1 MAIILYK
8 KGNSYTSPKGIRCE
22 FQICNPFSYLHLLD
36 DGWFLT
42 PEEVVK
48 DEKKKKEEKEKEEK
62 EEKEVKKV
70 EEEPIPEN
78 KEPTEDEL
86 KEDAIREAAK
96 AAGISNWYNT
106 GIEKLVE
113 ELETIKEL

>member
-1 MAIILYK
+1 MSIVLYK
-8 KGNSYTSPKGIRCE
+8 QGNSYTSPKGIRCE
-22 FQICNPFSYLHLLD
+22 FQICNSFSYLHLLD

-42 PEEVVK
+42 PEEVVA
-48 DEKKKKEEKEKEEK
+48 DEEKKKEEK
-62 EEKEVKKV
+62 EEKEKGKV
-70 EEEPIPEN
+70 PDPDALTEE
-78 KEPTEDEL
+78 EL

-96 AAGISNWYNT
+96 AAGISNWYNK

>member
-1 MAIILYK
+1 MSIVLYK
-8 KGNSYTSPKGIRCE
+8 SGNSYTSPEGIRCQ

-36 DGWFLT
+36 NGWFLT

-48 DEKKKKEEKEKEEK
+48 DDKKKKEEKEKKEK
-62 EEKEVKKV
+62 EMKEVV
-70 EEEPIPEN
+70 EEPVPAP
-78 KEPTEDEL
+78 EPTEDEL
-86 KEDAIREAAK
+86 EEDAIRAAAK
-96 AAGISNWYNT
+96 AAGISNWYNK

>member
-1 MAIILYK
+1 MSIVLYK
-8 KGNSYTSPKGIRCE
+8 QGNSYTSPTGIRCE

-36 DGWFLT
+36 AGWFLT

-48 DEKKKKEEKEKEEK
+48 DDKKKKEEKEKEEK
-62 EEKEVKKV
+62 EKT
-70 EEEPIPEN
+70 P
-78 KEPTEDEL
+78 EPTEDEL
-86 KEDAIREAAK
+86 EEDAIRAAAK
-96 AAGISNWYNT
+96 AAGISNWYNK

>member
-1 MAIILYK
+1 MSIVLYK

-48 DEKKKKEEKEKEEK
+48 DEKKKKEEKEKQEK
-62 EEKEVKKV
+62 EKV
-70 EEEPIPEN
+70 LKIPGLTEL
-78 KEPTEDEL
+78 TEDEL

-96 AAGISNWYNT
+96 AAGVSNWYNK

-113 ELETIKEL
+113 ELETIQEL

>member
-1 MAIILYK
+1 MSIVLYK
-8 KGNSYTSPKGIRCE
+8 SGNSYTSPEGIRCE

-48 DEKKKKEEKEKEEK
+48 DEKKKKEEKEKQEK
-62 EEKEVKKV
+62 EKV
-70 EEEPIPEN
+70 LKIPGLTEL
-78 KEPTEDEL
+78 TEDEL

-96 AAGISNWYNT
+96 AAGISNWYNK